1 MFHKVLSSK
10 SPKTR
15 HSRLAARCA
24 LLCFAAFAP
33 SLSFAQDGETSKI
46 EKFAKSLHYQQ
57 GKTTLGSG
65 IATLDVPQ
73 GFRFLDSSDAKRVLT
88 EAWGNPPTVAAST
101 LGMLF
106 PPGADPLERNGW
118 GINITFNADGYV
130 KDDEAAKLDY
140 GKMLQQLKEGAAR
153 ASKKRREQGY
163 PGFDIVGWAA
173 PPHYDAAT
181 HKLYWAKEL
190 RFDKSPEDT
199 LNYEIRVLGR
209 RGVLAFNAIAAKSRL
224 ASVESAMPQVLNF
237 VDFNQGHRYA
247 DFKPSVDK
255 VAAYGVGAL
264 IVGVAA
270 KAGLLKWLIGL
281 LAASWKFLILGFAA
295 LGALLKKVFARKKAV
310 QLQMNAL
317 GTPQLPTNTP
327 IE

>member
-1 MFHKVLSSK
+1 MF
-10 SPKTR
+10 PK
-15 HSRLAARCA
+15 LFLCVA
-24 LLCFAAFAP
+24 LLAP
-33 SLSFAQDGETSKI
+33 VVSFAQNDDAKLEN
-46 EKFAKSLHYQQ
+46 FAKSLHYQQ
-57 GKTTLGSG
+57 SKVTLGSG
-65 IATLDVPQ
+65 IATLDVPK
-73 GFRFLDSSDAKRVLT
+73 GYRYLDPSDAKRVLT
-88 EAWGNPPTVAAST
+88 EAWGNPPAIAAST

-106 PPGADPLERNGW
+106 PPGADPLTKNGW
-118 GINITFNADGYV
+118 GINITFNDDGYV

-140 GKMLQQLKEGAAR
+140 DKMLVQLKEGAAQ

-163 PGFDIVGWAA
+163 EGFEVVGWAA
-173 PPHYDAAT
+173 PPHYDAAA

-190 RFDKSPEDT
+190 RFDKSSEDT

-209 RGVLAFNAIAAKSRL
+209 RGVLAFNAVAAKSLL
-224 ASVESAMPQVLNF
+224 ASVESTMPLVLDF
-237 VDFNQGHRYA
+237 VDFNQGHRYS

-270 KAGLLKWLIGL
+270 KAGLFKWLIAAL
-281 LAASWKFLILGFAA
+281 VASWKFVILGLAA
-295 LGALLKKVFARKKAV
+295 LGALLKKMFARKKAV
-310 QLQMNAL
+310 QLAVNAA